1 MELNLTQEPLVVLL
15 AGWSSGISVY
25 LTTGLL
31 GLCGKCGWIALPGD
45 LKTIENPVIFILAFL
60 IFAVEFFAD
69 KIPYIDSAWD
79 SVHTFIRPLG
89 SLAIGY
95 AAGSQHGPAVQVL
108 YAMLAGTL
116 TLNMHAA
123 KAAGRLAI
131 NTSPEP
137 FSNIA
142 ASTAENSAVFFMY
155 WLFVRHPYIAAS
167 IVIGISIL
175 AFLLLRL
182 LWGFAKKIF
191 GWGKKGVSENKDIK
205 TV

>member
-1 MELNLTQEPLVVLL
+1 MTLTQEPLVILL

-25 LTTGLL
+25 LTAGLL
-31 GLCGKCGWIALPGD
+31 GLCGKLGWISLPGN
-45 LKTIENPVIFILAFL
+45 LKILSNPLIFIPAFA

-69 KIPYIDSAWD
+69 KIPYVDSAWD
-79 SVHTFIRPLG
+79 SAHTFIRPLG

-95 AAGSQHGPAVQVL
+95 AAGSEQGAVAQVL

-142 ASTAENSAVFFMY
+142 LSIAENSLVFFMY
-155 WLFVRHPYIAAS
+155 WFFIRHPYLAAGA
-167 IVIGISIL
+167 IIIISVL
-175 AFLLLRL
+175 AFLLVRL
-182 LWGFAKKIF
+182 LWNFSKKIF
-191 GWGKKGVSENKDIK
+191 GWGKNVVKQQSSIN
-205 TV
+205 